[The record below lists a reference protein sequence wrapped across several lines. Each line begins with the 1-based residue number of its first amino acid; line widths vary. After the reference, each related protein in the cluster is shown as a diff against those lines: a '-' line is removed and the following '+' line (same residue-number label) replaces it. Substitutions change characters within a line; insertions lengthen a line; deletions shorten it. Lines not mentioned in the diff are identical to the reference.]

1 MRIWYPL
8 LVVPLLALADQS
20 IAYVTTV
27 WACTH
32 QNLVAVHV
40 VHAPFLLLA
49 AVGVVMAWDRWRASA
64 PAKSQNEMLARRHFV
79 AGLATGVAA
88 LSVLVIGAMW
98 GITWA
103 LPPCVY

>member
-32 QNLVAVHV
+32 QN
-40 VHAPFLLLA
+40 
-49 AVGVVMAWDRWRASA
+49 
-64 PAKSQNEMLARRHFV
+64 
-79 AGLATGVAA
+79 
-88 LSVLVIGAMW
+88 
-98 GITWA
+98 
-103 LPPCVY
+103 